1 MKLKPLDREH
11 ENIIANMINRP
22 MAIVI
27 LHTCIGT
34 AAANDMAGVIQNL
47 SKVIIEN

>member
-11 ENIIANMINRP
+11 ENIANMINRP